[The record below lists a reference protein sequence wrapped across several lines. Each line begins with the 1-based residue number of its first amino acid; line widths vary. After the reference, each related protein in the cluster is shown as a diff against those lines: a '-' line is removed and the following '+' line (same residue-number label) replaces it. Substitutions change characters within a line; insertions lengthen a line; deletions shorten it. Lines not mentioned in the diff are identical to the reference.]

1 MFTGPIPGW
10 ICWPES
16 PGAFNRMVVSST
28 YGPDEENKG
37 GITVKIAIVMD
48 PKDNVATLLSD
59 VEKGETVQVR
69 LGEESREEKVGE
81 PIQFGHKFAL
91 KRIAKGENVVKYG
104 EIIGRATQDVD
115 TGYHV
120 HVHNVESLRGRGD
133 KR

>member
-1 MFTGPIPGW
+1 
-10 ICWPES
+10 
-16 PGAFNRMVVSST
+16 MVVSSI
-28 YGPDEENKG
+28 YGPDQENKG
-37 GITVKIAIVMD
+37 GITLKIAIVMD
-48 PKDNVATLLSD
+48 PNDNVATLLSD

-81 PIQFGHKFAL
+81 PIRFGHKFAL

-104 EIIGRATQDVD
+104 EIIGRANQDVD